1 MQKNLDQSCL
11 MAAEDF
17 VFSVEYWFP
26 QRDATRKQLLTVLP
40 ALHDLELANPFQAG
54 ISDIE
59 METPESMQDRMQM
72 P

>member
-1 MQKNLDQSCL
+1 

-17 VFSVEYWFP
+17 VISVDYWFP
-26 QRDATRKQLLTVLP
+26 QRDATRKQLLTVAP
-40 ALHDLELANPFQAG
+40 VLHDLERNPFQAG

-59 METPESMQDRMQM
+59 METTETMKDRMQM